1 MPLLPSPSPSIPFF
15 YLDRLVRAHHHSL
28 SLQTL
33 LKSGKLF
40 SSANR
45 ALSTLNSTFCPAFAS
60 PALLSKIKH
69 FNSGFIQSQLLF
81 LVDHYHFV
89 LDDALTHLKSL
100 PLSLLLE
107 TLPSVFKNIQ
117 RKTKLSSES
126 RTFTLQTLYQLQN
139 FPKSSRQSYKI
150 PNLLDLK
157 PRPSRKH
164 YFDSV
169 FRFLD
174 NPRPKKNQL
183 PKSLL
188 PTPTTHS
195 NFMSKPATKKP
206 STSNTSTTT
215 TRLKPSSTSTHSTLT
230 TSPTRST
237 PTTSST
243 HPAHLPLLP
252 LTLHL
257 PLLPLALHLPPT
269 LLLPLPYTYHFS
281 HSPSPTHPAPTTSP
295 THPAPTTSPIH
306 LTPTTSTTHPAPTTS
321 PTHLTPTTST
331 THPAPTTSPTHPA
344 TTTSPTHSAPTTS
357 PIHSKPY
364 FPQPETQISV
374 FHRKGRSTTH
384 WTLPALKDKTV
395 FIGDSNLSRLQRLP
409 DQCHAFSFGG
419 ANIDHLHSLISKYT
433 HTQFQPTNILFSV
446 GINNRDQNPAASSI
460 PSFKKLISKT
470 HAVFPNARIHVAS
483 INFSPNLTSTQRNNL
498 KTLNSALTS
507 IPHCHVIPPL
517 DSHLFSTGSDNIHWS
532 SNTASNFRTHWL
544 LHLNY

>member
-1 MPLLPSPSPSIPFF
+1 MELLTGSHIQLQSTRFAMLALWRDFRSLLIKT
-15 YLDRLVRAHHHSL
+15 SL
-28 SLQTL
+28 SL
-33 LKSGKLF
+33 S
-40 SSANR
+40 
-45 ALSTLNSTFCPAFAS
+45 LS
-60 PALLSKIKH
+60 LSL
-69 FNSGFIQSQLLF
+69 S
-81 LVDHYHFV
+81 
-89 LDDALTHLKSL
+89 HLKSL

-230 TSPTRST
+230 TSPTRPT

-243 HPAHLPLLP
+243 H
-252 LTLHL
+252 
-257 PLLPLALHLPPT
+257 
-269 LLLPLPYTYHFS
+269 
-281 HSPSPTHPAPTTSP
+281 
-295 THPAPTTSPIH
+295 
-306 LTPTTSTTHPAPTTS
+306 LTPSTST
-321 PTHLTPTTST
+321 
-331 THPAPTTSPTHPA
+331 THPA

-409 DQCHAFSFGG
+409 DQCHAFSFG
-419 ANIDHLHSLISKYT
+419 HH
-433 HTQFQPTNILFSV
+433 
-446 GINNRDQNPAASSI
+446 
-460 PSFKKLISKT
+460 
-470 HAVFPNARIHVAS
+470 
-483 INFSPNLTSTQRNNL
+483 
-498 KTLNSALTS
+498 
-507 IPHCHVIPPL
+507 
-517 DSHLFSTGSDNIHWS
+517 
-532 SNTASNFRTHWL
+532 
-544 LHLNY
+544 

>member
-139 FPKSSRQSYKI
+139 SPKSSRQSYKI

-230 TSPTRST
+230 TSPTRPT

-243 HPAHLPLLP
+243 HPAPTTSP
-252 LTLHL
+252 TR
-257 PLLPLALHLPPT
+257 PTPT
-269 LLLPLPYTYHFS
+269 LLLLT
-281 HSPSPTHPAPTTSP
+281 SPTTSPTHPAPTTSP
-295 THPAPTTSPIH
+295 THP
-306 LTPTTSTTHPAPTTS
+306 
-321 PTHLTPTTST
+321 TPTTST

-470 HAVFPNARIHVAS
+470 HTVFPNARIHVAS

-544 LHLNY
+544 HHLNY